1 MTSTDQNRQRVVAAE
16 CLPKI
21 VKLLRDDSIL
31 PIVIAVLFNS
41 CVDYG
46 EARRWSPPARLRYR
60 VDISLEPA
68 QVAVYKAGLNPELV
82 SLISGP
88 RLSHAKSSMSLIYKL
103 LQMVASQGL

>member
-1 MTSTDQNRQRVVAAE
+1 MGEYQLLDFFIGIIEEGELRGSLVAHTLRIIGNSCADTGRIPSSLIYNINQEIMLRLMTSTDQNRQRVVAAE

-46 EARRWSPPARLRYR
+46 EARR
-60 VDISLEPA
+60 
-68 QVAVYKAGLNPELV
+68 
-82 SLISGP
+82 
-88 RLSHAKSSMSLIYKL
+88 
-103 LQMVASQGL
+103 